1 MVIDTKIMRFMKA
14 AKVICSRNTVNKVT
28 GIAYNN
34 QMIAATNCNAQLT
47 YTSDEDKEDTIYLPI
62 KAIDYIMSFGKG
74 SKIDFKVEGR
84 VCKISSGR
92 SHTQFALLT
101 EDALPSMGLGRIEID
116 NIKPIRLSS
125 EAISLLKNVNT
136 APTSKCGK
144 PAAQGISIRT
154 ENDNVVSYGTDGTK
168 MAYAILAEDTIQN
181 IDINLHKDTLS
192 LILSTS
198 LFDEG
203 ADIVSADNNRKLV
216 LTSMDGIRLIVSQ
229 YDYNGLDAKSII
241 NTIDKSNKKISLNK
255 NDLLSICKRAD
266 LLGDKKTMYEI
277 ARMQISKDTLT
288 IKWRG
293 ATTSL
298 SEYIPIKN
306 YSSGDDIEIG
316 VNINLL
322 AIALSCMNKDIIEI
336 HHGNSLSAYYLTDGK
351 IDYMIMPVR
360 LGNSL

>member
-14 AKVICSRNTVNKVT
+14 AKVICSKNTVNKIT

-34 QMIAATNCNAQLT
+34 QMIVATNCNAQLT
-47 YTSDEDKEDTIYLPI
+47 YTSDEDRKDTIYLPV

-101 EDALPSMGLGRIEID
+101 EDALLSMGRIETD
-116 NIKPIRLSS
+116 NIKPIRLSP
-125 EAISLLKNVNT
+125 EAIALLKNVNT
-136 APTSKCGK
+136 APTNKSGK

-154 ENDNVVSYGTDGTK
+154 ENDNVVAYGTDGTK

-216 LTSMDGIRLIVSQ
+216 LTSIDGIRLIVSQ
-229 YDYNGLDAKSII
+229 YDYND
-241 NTIDKSNKKISLNK
+241 
-255 NDLLSICKRAD
+255 RAGTF
-266 LLGDKKTMYEI
+266 L
-277 ARMQISKDTLT
+277 
-288 IKWRG
+288 
-293 ATTSL
+293 
-298 SEYIPIKN
+298 
-306 YSSGDDIEIG
+306 
-316 VNINLL
+316 
-322 AIALSCMNKDIIEI
+322 
-336 HHGNSLSAYYLTDGK
+336 
-351 IDYMIMPVR
+351 
-360 LGNSL
+360 

>member
-14 AKVICSRNTVNKVT
+14 AKVICSKNTVNKVT
-28 GIAYNN
+28 GVAYNN

-47 YTSDEDKEDTIYLPI
+47 YTSDEDRKDTIYLPV

-101 EDALPSMGLGRIEID
+101 EDALPSMGRIEID
-116 NIKPIRLSS
+116 NIKPIRLSA

-136 APTSKCGK
+136 APTNKSGK

-154 ENDNVVSYGTDGTK
+154 ENDNVVAYGTDGTK

-203 ADIVSADNNRKLV
+203 VDIVSADNNRKLV
-216 LTSMDGIRLIVSQ
+216 LTSIDGIRLIVSQ

-255 NDLLSICKRAD
+255 NDLFNICKRAD
-266 LLGDKKTMYEI
+266 LLGDKKTIYEI

-293 ATTSL
+293 ATSSL

-322 AIALSCMNKDIIEI
+322 ATALSCMNTDIIEI